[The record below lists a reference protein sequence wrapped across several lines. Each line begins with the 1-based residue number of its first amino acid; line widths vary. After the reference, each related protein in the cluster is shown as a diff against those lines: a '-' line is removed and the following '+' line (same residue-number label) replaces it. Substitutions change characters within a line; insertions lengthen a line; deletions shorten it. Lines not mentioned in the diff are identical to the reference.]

1 MRNRSFLCGR
11 IRSAAVFSLAVFLT
25 ACAAGRPS
33 FEKVVPDVPALKDGQ
48 GRFVFF
54 VPQRTRHAHWRPVIT
69 LNGQAV
75 GRAVTHGFFYVDR
88 PAGDYEV
95 AHLVTTT
102 VQGKRNTEDERSKKT
117 FHLNPGETLFV
128 QMVLTPG
135 AGIEPRMERYDPMFL
150 RPVLAEPEHA
160 LEAVKKCR
168 YTGNDPKT
176 GAQEE

>member
-1 MRNRSFLCGR
+1 MKKRPFLRGV
-11 IRSAAVFSLAVFLT
+11 IEIAAVFSLAVFL
-25 ACAAGRPS
+25 AGCAAGKPS
-33 FEKVVPDVPALKDGQ
+33 FEDVLPNVPALKEGQ

-54 VPQRTRHAHWRPVIT
+54 VPTRTRHSHWRPMIT

-102 VQGKRNTEDERSKKT
+102 VQGKRNTEEERSRKT
-117 FHLNPGETLFV
+117 FHLSSGDTLFV

-135 AGIEPRMERYDPMFL
+135 AGIEPRMERYDPIFL

-168 YTGNDPKT
+168 YTGDDPKT
-176 GAQEE
+176 EAQEE